1 MNKLFVLGVGAPKTG
16 TTWLHSYLS
25 SSDRCRMGCL
35 KEYHIWD
42 AKFIESCSVMR
53 MGLKNF
59 KPSKS
64 FFVRYMMQNISGFYE
79 YYFNSITS
87 NRLDIT
93 GDITPAYCGLSRDKL
108 ALVKAK
114 MECAGFKV
122 KVIFLMRDPVERC

>member
-1 MNKLFVLGVGAPKTG
+1 
-16 TTWLHSYLS
+16 
-25 SSDRCRMGCL
+25 MGCL